1 MMETTVILETTTS
14 FDFVQHSNNVTSL
27 LIFIILFLGVL
38 VGSFI
43 GYQFYKYFSK

>member
-1 MMETTVILETTTS
+1 MEQSTTIIETSTS
-14 FDFVQHSNNVTSL
+14 FDFVQNANNVTSL

-43 GYQFYKYFSK
+43 GYQFYKFFN